1 MHPTRPAWTIVE
13 MLVAMAV
20 TAVLLALTVPAAMGV
35 VATGREAACLSAAR
49 TYAQTVHVY
58 AADSQ
63 GRVPAM
69 KVAYPDEHFA
79 WDNTVPFVRYEQ
91 PDGGFGLVMYAAQGW
106 FSARVLSY
114 AGYLSLDDGKCPTQ
128 RRITDRQDDSV
139 LPSYSI
145 PEVFYFRTAVYER
158 PDPWPDVTASYRV
171 QRLSD
176 VRYPSEKIL
185 VFERRLWH
193 KRDEPTFRTALR
205 RGDTPVYV
213 MTDASVR
220 PGTLPVEP
228 PTVYNAAL
236 GYARPSPSITPGGVH
251 GSDF

>member
-1 MHPTRPAWTIVE
+1 
-13 MLVAMAV
+13 
-20 TAVLLALTVPAAMGV
+20 
-35 VATGREAACLSAAR
+35 
-49 TYAQTVHVY
+49 
-58 AADSQ
+58 
-63 GRVPAM
+63 
-69 KVAYPDEHFA
+69 
-79 WDNTVPFVRYEQ
+79 
-91 PDGGFGLVMYAAQGW
+91 MYAAQGW

-145 PEVFYFRTAVYER
+145 PEVFYFRTTVYER

-176 VRYPSEKIL
+176 VRFPSEKIL

-205 RGDTPVYV
+205 RGETPVYV

-228 PTVYNAAL
+228 PPCTTPPWA
-236 GYARPSPSITPGGVH
+236 TPGPRRASRPGVFT
-251 GSDF
+251 GRTSDRAAGRLR